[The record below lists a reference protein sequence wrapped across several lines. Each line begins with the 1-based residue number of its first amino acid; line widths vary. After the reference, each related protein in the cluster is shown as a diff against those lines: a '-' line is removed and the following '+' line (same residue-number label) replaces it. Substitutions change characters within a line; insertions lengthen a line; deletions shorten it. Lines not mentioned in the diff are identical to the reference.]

1 MYSQACPLDQD
12 PILLAPCFQICNSII
27 KPNQI
32 NSKLE
37 TCKLTTTKNTN
48 YTNGSHLQHAN
59 QMELYLY
66 NELHKLVGGCYF
78 VEHVFYNK
86 PTTD

>member
-1 MYSQACPLDQD
+1 
-12 PILLAPCFQICNSII
+12 
-27 KPNQI
+27 
-32 NSKLE
+32 
-37 TCKLTTTKNTN
+37 
-48 YTNGSHLQHAN
+48 
-59 QMELYLY
+59 MELYLY